1 MSMMRIKK
9 NDTVVV
15 ISGKE
20 KDKQG
25 QVIDVLS
32 KKGKVNKVRIQGLGL
47 VVRHAK
53 ARKQGEVS
61 AIKKIETYFD
71 VSKVMPICAS
81 CKKPCRL
88 NATVVEGKKARM
100 CNRCEEVF

>member
-9 NDTVVV
+9 NDTVKV
-15 ISGKE
+15 ISGK
-20 KDKQG
+20 DKGNQG

-32 KKGKVNKVRIQGLGL
+32 KKGKVSKVRIQGLGL

-53 ARKQGEVS
+53 ARKQGETS
-61 AIKKIETYFD
+61 SIKKIETYFD
-71 VSKVMPICAS
+71 VSKVMPICVA

-88 NATVVEGKKARM
+88 NSAIIDGKNARM
-100 CNRCEEVF
+100 CNRCKEVF

>member
-1 MSMMRIKK
+1 MSLMRIKK
-9 NDTVVV
+9 NDTVMV
-15 ISGKE
+15 ISGKD

-25 QVIDVLS
+25 VVIDVLS
-32 KKGKVNKVRIQGLGL
+32 KKGKVDKVRIQGLGL
-47 VVRHAK
+47 VVRHSK

-61 AIKKIETYFD
+61 SIKKMETYFD
-71 VSKVMPICAS
+71 VSKVMPVCAS

-88 NATVVEGKKARM
+88 NTTLVEGKKARM

>member
-9 NDTVVV
+9 NDTVMV

-20 KDKQG
+20 KGNQG

-32 KKGKVNKVRIQGLGL
+32 KKGKVSKVRIQGLGL

-61 AIKKIETYFD
+61 SIKKIETYFD
-71 VSKVMPICAS
+71 LSKVMPICGA
-81 CKKPCRL
+81 CRKPCRL
-88 NATVVEGKKARM
+88 NVSKVDDKKARM
-100 CNRCEEVF
+100 CNRCKEVF

>member
-9 NDTVVV
+9 NDTVMV
-15 ISGKE
+15 ISGKY

-32 KKGKVNKVRIQGLGL
+32 KKGKVSKVRIQGLGL
-47 VVRHAK
+47 VVRHTK
-53 ARKQGEVS
+53 ARKQGEAS
-61 AIKKIETYFD
+61 AIKKIESYFSI
-71 VSKVMPICAS
+71 SKVMPICTA

-88 NATVVEGKKARM
+88 NATVVEDKKCRM
-100 CNRCEEVF
+100 CNRCKEVF

>member
-1 MSMMRIKK
+1 MSLHRIKK
-9 NDTVVV
+9 NDTVMV
-15 ISGKE
+15 ISGKD

-32 KKGKVNKVRIQGLGL
+32 KKGKVSSVRIQGLGL
-47 VVRHAK
+47 VKRHTK

-61 AIKKIETYFD
+61 AIKQIEMCFD
-71 VSKVMPICAS
+71 VSKVMPVCPS

-88 NATVVEGKKARM
+88 NSTTSDDKKARM
-100 CNRCEEVF
+100 CNRCKEVF

>member
-9 NDTVVV
+9 NDTVKV
-15 ISGKE
+15 ISGK
-20 KDKQG
+20 DKGNQG

-32 KKGKVNKVRIQGLGL
+32 KKGKVSKVRIQGLGL

-53 ARKQGEVS
+53 ARKQGETS
-61 AIKKIETYFD
+61 SIKKIETYFD
-71 VSKVMPICAS
+71 VSKVMPICTA

-88 NATVVEGKKARM
+88 NATIIDGKKARM
-100 CNRCEEVF
+100 CNRCKEVF